1 MVVIA
6 SLLRFR
12 LATFQPAFI
21 SMKKPSVLF
30 ICTGNIC
37 RSPTAHAL
45 LMRKARLAGVTVDV
59 DSAGISDEERGNP
72 PDLRS
77 VAEARRRGIEMHAHC
92 ARQVRVDDFG
102 RFDWIV
108 GMTARH
114 CAALR
119 RLAPAGTAHKV
130 HMLTDFAEGDEGD
143 VPDPW
148 YGGQQAFVEA
158 FDLIDRGVDGLLAK
172 LQAEAR

>member
-1 MVVIA
+1 MI
-6 SLLRFR
+6 
-12 LATFQPAFI
+12 QPA
-21 SMKKPSVLF
+21 VLF

-45 LMRKARLAGVTVDV
+45 LLHKARLAGTPVDV
-59 DSAGISDEERGNP
+59 DSAAISDEERGNP
-72 PDLRS
+72 PDPRS
-77 VAEARRRGIEMHAHC
+77 IAEARRRGIEMHAHC
-92 ARQVRVDDFG
+92 ARQVRSSDFE

-108 GMTARH
+108 GMTAQH

-130 HMLTDFAEGDEGD
+130 HLLTDFSEDDEGD

-148 YGGQQAFVEA
+148 YGGRQAFVEA

-172 LQAEAR
+172 LQAKTR

>member
-1 MVVIA
+1 M
-6 SLLRFR
+6 
-12 LATFQPAFI
+12 TQPA
-21 SMKKPSVLF
+21 VLF

-45 LMRKARLAGVTVDV
+45 LLHKASLARLSVDV
-59 DSAGISDEERGNP
+59 DSAAISDEERGNP
-72 PDLRS
+72 PDPRS
-77 VAEARRRGIEMHAHC
+77 IAEARRRGIEMPAHC
-92 ARQVRVDDFG
+92 ARQVRAGDFEN
-102 RFDWIV
+102 FDWIV
-108 GMTARH
+108 GMTAQH

-130 HMLTDFAEGDEGD
+130 HLLTDFSADDEGD

-148 YGGQQAFVEA
+148 YGGQEAFVEA

-172 LQAEAR
+172 LQAKAR

>member
-1 MVVIA
+1 M
-6 SLLRFR
+6 
-12 LATFQPAFI
+12 TKPA
-21 SMKKPSVLF
+21 VLF

-45 LMRKARLAGVTVDV
+45 LLHKARAANVALDV
-59 DSAGISDEERGNP
+59 DSAAISDEERGNP
-72 PDLRS
+72 PDPRS

-92 ARQVRVDDFG
+92 ARQVRASDFE

-108 GMTARH
+108 GMTAHH

-119 RLAPAGTAHKV
+119 RLAPAGTGHKV
-130 HMLTDFAEGDEGD
+130 HLLTEFSESDEGD

-172 LQAEAR
+172 LAAPGATSALARRPTR

>member
-1 MVVIA
+1 M
-6 SLLRFR
+6 
-12 LATFQPAFI
+12 TKPA
-21 SMKKPSVLF
+21 VLF

-45 LMRKARLAGVTVDV
+45 LLHKARAANVALDV
-59 DSAGISDEERGNP
+59 DSAAISDEERGNP
-72 PDLRS
+72 PDPRS

-92 ARQVRVDDFG
+92 ARQVRASDFE

-108 GMTARH
+108 GMTAHH
-114 CAALR
+114 CAALC
-119 RLAPAGTAHKV
+119 RLAPAGTGHKV
-130 HMLTDFAEGDEGD
+130 HLLTEFSESDEGD

-172 LQAEAR
+172 LAAPAATSALARRPTR

>member
-1 MVVIA
+1 M
-6 SLLRFR
+6 
-12 LATFQPAFI
+12 TQPA
-21 SMKKPSVLF
+21 VLF

-45 LMRKARLAGVTVDV
+45 LLHKARLAGISVDV
-59 DSAGISDEERGNP
+59 DSAAISDEERGNP
-72 PDLRS
+72 PDPRS
-77 VAEARRRGIEMHAHC
+77 ITEARRRGIEMPTHC
-92 ARQVRVDDFG
+92 ARQVRAGDFE

-108 GMTARH
+108 GMTAQH

-130 HMLTDFAEGDEGD
+130 HLLTDFSEDDAGD

-148 YGGQQAFVEA
+148 YGGQRAFVEA

-172 LQAEAR
+172 LRAKAC

>member
-1 MVVIA
+1 MTKTA
-6 SLLRFR
+6 
-12 LATFQPAFI
+12 
-21 SMKKPSVLF
+21 VLF

-45 LMRKARLAGVTVDV
+45 LLHKARLAGIPVDV
-59 DSAGISDEERGNP
+59 DSAAISDEERGNP
-72 PDLRS
+72 PDPRS
-77 VAEARRRGIEMHAHC
+77 IAEARRRGIEMPAHR
-92 ARQVRVDDFG
+92 ARQVRASDFEC
-102 RFDWIV
+102 FDRIV
-108 GMTARH
+108 GMTAHH

-119 RLAPAGTAHKV
+119 RLAPAGTAHKLYL
-130 HMLTDFAEGDEGD
+130 LTDFSEDDEGD

-172 LQAEAR
+172 LRAEAGTR

>member
-1 MVVIA
+1 MKEIA
-6 SLLRFR
+6 
-12 LATFQPAFI
+12 
-21 SMKKPSVLF
+21 VLF

-45 LMRKARLAGVTVDV
+45 LLHKARLAGVSVDV
-59 DSAGISDEERGNP
+59 DSAAISDEERGNP
-72 PDLRS
+72 PDPRS
-77 VAEARRRGIEMHAHC
+77 IAEARRRGIEMPAHC
-92 ARQVRVDDFG
+92 ARQVRAGDFEH
-102 RFDWIV
+102 FDWIV
-108 GMTARH
+108 GMTAQH

-130 HMLTDFAEGDEGD
+130 RLLTDFSENDEGD

-158 FDLIDRGVDGLLAK
+158 FDLIDRGVEGLLAK
-172 LQAEAR
+172 LQAKAR

>member
-1 MVVIA
+1 MKEIA
-6 SLLRFR
+6 
-12 LATFQPAFI
+12 
-21 SMKKPSVLF
+21 VLF

-45 LMRKARLAGVTVDV
+45 LMHKARIAGVAFDV
-59 DSAGISDEERGNP
+59 DSAAISDEERGNP
-72 PDLRS
+72 PDPRS
-77 VAEARRRGIEMHAHC
+77 VAEARRRGIEMPAHR
-92 ARQVRVDDFG
+92 ARQVRAADFEG
-102 RFDWIV
+102 FDWIV
-108 GMTARH
+108 GMTAQH

-130 HMLTDFAEGDEGD
+130 HLLTEFAEADEGD

-172 LQAEAR
+172 LVEPPTSAPARPPTR

>member
-1 MVVIA
+1 MKEIA
-6 SLLRFR
+6 
-12 LATFQPAFI
+12 
-21 SMKKPSVLF
+21 VLF

-45 LMRKARLAGVTVDV
+45 LLHKARLAGVSVDV
-59 DSAGISDEERGNP
+59 DSAAISDEERGNP
-72 PDLRS
+72 PDPRS
-77 VAEARRRGIEMHAHC
+77 IAEARRRGIEMPAHC
-92 ARQVRVDDFG
+92 ARQVRAGDFE

-108 GMTARH
+108 GMTAQH

-130 HMLTDFAEGDEGD
+130 HLLTDFSEDEEGD

-148 YGGQQAFVEA
+148 YGGQRAFVEA
-158 FDLIDRGVDGLLAK
+158 FDLIDRGVDGLLTK
-172 LQAEAR
+172 LQAKAR

>member
-1 MVVIA
+1 MI
-6 SLLRFR
+6 
-12 LATFQPAFI
+12 QPA
-21 SMKKPSVLF
+21 VLF

-45 LMRKARLAGVTVDV
+45 LLHKARLAGVPVDV
-59 DSAGISDEERGNP
+59 DSAAISDEERGNP
-72 PDLRS
+72 PDPRS
-77 VAEARRRGIEMHAHC
+77 IAEARRRGIEMHAHC
-92 ARQVRVDDFG
+92 ARQVRSSDFE

-108 GMTARH
+108 GMTAQH

-130 HMLTDFAEGDEGD
+130 HLLTDFSEDDEGD

-148 YGGQQAFVEA
+148 YGGRQAFVEA

-172 LQAEAR
+172 LQAKTR

>member
-1 MVVIA
+1 MKEIA
-6 SLLRFR
+6 
-12 LATFQPAFI
+12 
-21 SMKKPSVLF
+21 VLF
-30 ICTGNIC
+30 VCTGNIC

-45 LMRKARLAGVTVDV
+45 LLHKARLAGISVDV
-59 DSAGISDEERGNP
+59 DSAAISDEERGNP
-72 PDLRS
+72 PDPRS
-77 VAEARRRGIEMHAHC
+77 IAEARRRGIEMPAHR
-92 ARQVRVDDFG
+92 ARQVRAGDFE

-108 GMTARH
+108 GMTAQH

-130 HMLTDFAEGDEGD
+130 HLLTEFSEDDEGD

-172 LQAEAR
+172 LRARAC